1 MKSFRIFFLSLLA
14 TGLLG
19 AQEISPVFYG
29 QNHWLADRDENRT
42 GYLHLL
48 WPKVKESGVQLI
60 RIGGNAYNIHP
71 PTRVRWTAM
80 VDSVQAIGAEPLLQ
94 VPASFTAAQAA
105 DMVAHFNAPGRTPI
119 RYWSIGNEPM
129 LHDATPLADVH
140 AYLLRIATALRA
152 ADPSIKILISDEAW
166 LRLPAYEALCGG
178 SMDLTGKDAAGRWL
192 IDGFSFHSYPN
203 GEKFTRHDVVVTGG
217 QKIRNEARQLV
228 TLLEQA
234 NRKHGRQGE
243 ARLSWALTEVNVTY
257 ANPDRAIEGFGN
269 PSFLGGQFVA
279 EVFGIGLEYGALTVA
294 PWCLNETD
302 AVKTDFGFL
311 GLPPDFPPRSSYYHT
326 QMMSCYLKGRFMKT
340 VSPDPLVKLIGTRT
354 EDRIAVLVMNQDQS
368 AARTISL
375 SLRLG
380 DAPWQADAGLPGV
393 VSLKI
398 PAECTRLYVLDGAG
412 RLLRII
418 TYGVSENLRQLPP
431 HHASFP

>member
-1 MKSFRIFFLSLLA
+1 MARWRWRCPPPLVALIAALVP
-14 TGLLG
+14 G
-19 AQEISPVFYG
+19 
-29 QNHWLADRDENRT
+29 
-42 GYLHLL
+42 
-48 WPKVKESGVQLI
+48 GVV
-60 RIGGNAYNIHP
+60 AAP
-71 PTRVRWTAM
+71 AAFP
-80 VDSVQAIGAEPLLQ
+80 DPGAE
-94 VPASFTAAQAA
+94 
-105 DMVAHFNAPGRTPI
+105 
-119 RYWSIGNEPM
+119 
-129 LHDATPLADVH
+129 
-140 AYLLRIATALRA
+140 IA
-152 ADPSIKILISDEAW
+152 EAW
-166 LRLPAYEALCGG
+166 VGVL
-178 SMDLTGKDAAGRWL
+178 
-192 IDGFSFHSYPN
+192 
-203 GEKFTRHDVVVTGG
+203 
-217 QKIRNEARQLV
+217 
-228 TLLEQA
+228 
-234 NRKHGRQGE
+234 
-243 ARLSWALTEVNVTY
+243 
-257 ANPDRAIEGFGN
+257 
-269 PSFLGGQFVA
+269 QFVA